1 MRRNDDLR
9 SAPVG
14 NSDFHVTKS
23 MEIYSGHVI
32 NVRVDSVARPTGGA
46 VDREVV
52 EHAGAVVIVAL
63 DSEGRVSLVR
73 QYRHPVGRSVLE
85 LPAGTVEENEN
96 PIDTAKREL
105 REEVGLVARRW
116 VELGRFFSSP
126 GFSNEEIR
134 AYLARDLRSVP
145 VAPEDD
151 EDIVVSRQPLIHL
164 VDNPERIEDAKTLGA
179 VLLLER
185 FLERERIR

>member
-1 MRRNDDLR
+1 
-9 SAPVG
+9 VG